1 MTVLLDCLALL
12 HIYAN
17 VCIPQND
24 VEEIAELSDLR
35 EELLA
40 HVNNAIAL
48 ASEYCDSFQKYS
60 YLWVDD
66 RQEFMQ
72 QFLIYGHVLTAE
84 EIEQYGDEGVPE
96 SPPTLEQFKAQVD
109 NYEKVYVEVE
119 QVEGT
124 AIFDVWFRVD
134 SRPFKQ
140 ALLNTIKRWS
150 YMFKQHLID
159 HVENRY

>member
-1 MTVLLDCLALL
+1 MHGLSS
-12 HIYAN
+12 
-17 VCIPQND
+17 QND

-35 EELLA
+35 DELLA

-48 ASEYCDSFQKYS
+48 ANEYCNSFHQYS

-72 QFLIYGHVLTAE
+72 QFLVYGHVLTTE
-84 EIEQYGDEGVPE
+84 EIEQHGDEGVPE
-96 SPPTLEQFKAQVD
+96 TPPTLEQFKTQVD
-109 NYEKVYVEVE
+109 TYEKLYIEVE
-119 QVEGT
+119 QVDDT

-159 HVENRY
+159 HVENR